1 MTSLKLA
8 FRTLFK
14 TPFVTA
20 IAVISLA
27 LGIGANAA
35 TFSLFDQMLLQ
46 SLPVRE
52 PGELVNL
59 SAPGPKP
66 GSQSCGQAGDCDHV
80 FSYAMFRDLERAQ
93 TPLEGIAAHVSFGAN
108 LAYQRQTING
118 EGMLVSGSYFP
129 LLGVRPAIGRLL
141 TPEDDRNI
149 GGHFVAVLSHDYW
162 SSRLGS
168 DPGVLNEQ
176 ITING
181 QSMTIVGV
189 AARDFKGTTLGSRP
203 DVFVPLTMR
212 GLMQPGFQGF
222 DNRRSYWAYLFGRLK
237 PGTTIDQAKLGL
249 NAVYKPIINDVE
261 APLQEGMSEQT
272 MSRFR
277 AKEIAV
283 EPGQRGQSSMHG
295 EARIPLIF
303 LFSITGVVLLIA
315 CANIANLLL
324 ARGANRATE
333 MAVRLSLGASRWQIV
348 RQLLI
353 ESVLLAF
360 MGGIASLLVAQWTL
374 AGITAILPPDAS
386 SELELT
392 LQPSVMLFAAAMS
405 IGTGLLFG
413 LFPALHS
420 TRPDLITTLRATSGQ
435 PSGARS
441 AARFRTSLVTTQI
454 ALSMAL
460 LVSAGLFIK
469 SLMNVSRVDLGVK
482 IDNVVTFGISPQLN
496 GYERARIAALFTQ
509 VEEELAALPGVTAVT
524 ASRVPLIAGSNWGNS
539 VHVEGF
545 ESGPDIDNGSRFNQI
560 STGYFSALG
569 VPLLAGREFEKADGP
584 GAPKVAIVNE
594 AFTKKFGLGRDA
606 VGKRMS
612 NEGPEDPLDIEIV
625 GVVQNAKYSDVKAEV
640 PPVFFL
646 PYRQDSTVGAIN
658 FYARTAQEP
667 EQLLRVIPAMMAKID
682 PNLPVEE
689 LKTMPVQVRET
700 LTIDRM
706 ISILSAAFAAI
717 ATLLAA
723 VGLYGVLAY
732 TVAQRTREIGVRMAL
747 GADGG
752 RVRGMVM
759 RQVGWMT
766 LIGGA
771 IGIAAAL
778 ALGRA
783 AQSLLFE
790 LKGHDPIVVAASA
803 VLIALVA
810 FGAGYI
816 PARRASQVQPMQ
828 ALRYE

>member
-35 TFSLFDQMLLQ
+35 TFSMFDRMLLQ
-46 SLPVRE
+46 ALPVQD
-52 PGELVNL
+52 PHELINL

-66 GSQSCGQAGDCDHV
+66 GSQSCGQAGDCDDV

-93 TPLEGIAAHVSFGAN
+93 TPLEGVAAHVAFGAN
-108 LAYQRQTING
+108 MAYKRQTING

-149 GGHFVAVLSHDYW
+149 GSHFVAVLSHDYW

-168 DPGVLNEQ
+168 DPGVLNDQ
-176 ITING
+176 IVVNG
-181 QSMTIVGV
+181 QSLTIVGV
-189 AARDFKGTTLGSRP
+189 AAEDFNGTTLGNRP
-203 DVFVPLTMR
+203 QIFVPLTMR

-237 PGTTIDQAKLGL
+237 PGTTIEQAKLGL

-261 APLQEGMSEQT
+261 APLQQGMSEQT
-272 MSRFR
+272 MTKFR
-277 AKEIAV
+277 AKEIVV
-283 EPGQRGQSSMHG
+283 EAGQRGQSSMHG

-303 LFSITGVVLLIA
+303 LFAITGVVLLIA

-353 ESVLLAF
+353 ESVLLAL
-360 MGGIASLLVAQWTL
+360 MGGLASLLVAQWTL

-386 SELELT
+386 TELDLT

-405 IGTGLLFG
+405 IATGLLFG

-420 TRPDLITTLRATSGQ
+420 TRPDLITTLRATAGQ

-482 IDNVVTFGISPQLN
+482 IDNVVTFGLSPELN
-496 GYERARIAALFTQ
+496 AYERGRIATLFAQ
-509 VEEELAALPGVTAVT
+509 VEQELGALPGVTAVT

-545 ESGPDIDNGSRFNQI
+545 ESGPDVDNGSRFNQI
-560 STGYFSALG
+560 SPGYFAALG
-569 VPLLAGREFEKADGP
+569 VPLLAGREFETADGL

-612 NEGPEDPLDIEIV
+612 NEGPEDPLDIQIV
-625 GVVQNAKYSDVKAEV
+625 GVVQNAKYSDVKDEI

-646 PYRQDSTVGAIN
+646 PYRQDSTVGSMN

-689 LKTMPVQVRET
+689 LKTMPMQVRET

-759 RQVGWMT
+759 RQVGFMT

-790 LKGHDPIVVAASA
+790 LKGHDPVVVVASA
-803 VLIALVA
+803 VLLAIVA